1 MYVYDQANE
10 LAKSLKESKEY
21 LEYKKAKEE
30 VKSEPELKEKI
41 DEFEKIRYETQLL
54 TIQGEQQSEE
64 KMKKLQELYQI
75 LMQNPKVKDYFDIE
89 VRFNVMLADVN
100 KIIGEAVK
108 DVLQ

>member
-1 MYVYDQANE
+1 MYVYDKANE

-30 VKSEPELKEKI
+30 VKSVPELKEKI
-41 DEFEKIRYETQLL
+41 DEFEKIRYETQVLAL
-54 TIQGEQQSEE
+54 QGEEQSEE

>member
-1 MYVYDQANE
+1 MYVYDKANE
-10 LAKSLKESKEY
+10 LARSLKESKEY

-30 VKSEPELKEKI
+30 VKSIPELKEKI
-41 DEFEKIRYETQLL
+41 DEFEKVRYETQLL

-75 LMQNPKVKDYFDIE
+75 LMQNPKVKEYFDVE